1 MALQKC
7 NQESLVPVTDN
18 PNFQIPAFV
27 LTKNEILSNAKL
39 QAASIAISSI
49 NVVLPP
55 IGEIDDEDIL
65 RLRDDLSDEL
75 VPFRRSMLKI
85 APLIRQYIDEG
96 VSIKEVYDEAKYLTE
111 TTIISTLGEV
121 RDRIEKER
129 GLFWRKLLLK
139 SGAILPKFI
148 INWTQKDIISAV
160 VDSLGNLS
168 ELASLGIDRQLL
180 INNVIHEGGMGFL
193 LSLEK
198 YPKIR

>member
-1 MALQKC
+1 MGLQKC

-65 RLRDDLSDEL
+65 RIRDNLSDEL
-75 VPFRRSMLKI
+75 VPFRRSMLKL

-96 VSIKEVYDEAKYLTE
+96 ASIKEVYDEAKYLTE
-111 TTIISTLGEV
+111 ATIIPTLGEV

-129 GLFWRKLLLK
+129 VF
-139 SGAILPKFI
+139 F
-148 INWTQKDIISAV
+148 
-160 VDSLGNLS
+160 
-168 ELASLGIDRQLL
+168 LA
-180 INNVIHEGGMGFL
+180 
-193 LSLEK
+193 
-198 YPKIR
+198 